1 MQRMENA
8 MRTARTGDTATRIA
22 QRFAPQADAAAPE
35 AEKPIFNATAAQ
47 IAGLEKMLAFV
58 CEQLEKAERDRDA
71 WRDQAQKLARPK
83 RFSWWR

>member
-1 MQRMENA
+1 MP
-8 MRTARTGDTATRIA
+8 TGMRIA
-22 QRFAPQADAAAPE
+22 QRFAPPSNAAAPE

-47 IAGLEKMLAFV
+47 IAGLERMLAFV
-58 CEQLEKAERDRDA
+58 REQLEKAERDRDA

>member
-1 MQRMENA
+1 MP
-8 MRTARTGDTATRIA
+8 TGIRIA
-22 QRFAPQADAAAPE
+22 QRFAPPSNVAARE
-35 AEKPIFNATAAQ
+35 VEKPILNATAAE

-58 CEQLEKAERDRDA
+58 REQLEKAERDRDA

>member
-1 MQRMENA
+1 MP
-8 MRTARTGDTATRIA
+8 TGVRIA
-22 QRFAPQADAAAPE
+22 QRFAPPSHAAVPE

-47 IAGLEKMLAFV
+47 IAGLERMLAFV
-58 CEQLEKAERDRDA
+58 REQLEKTERERDA